1 MRAVL
6 RWGLLLVAVWGLSLG
21 LAAAPRACSV
31 EQLELTPWLHVF
43 EDPTARLTAQQLM
56 ALPEQRFQTSEAAR
70 RPEGYSR
77 SAYWFRL
84 TLDNPLASDC
94 SRWLSVGDPRLE
106 DIQVHVWQ
114 AGTWRVMRAG
124 SRYPLQAWAV
134 PLRQPLFALNW
145 APGERIELAVRV
157 ASTSL
162 LPIQLQLWSTP
173 AALAN
178 RQSGHMLD
186 GIVLGLVILVVPF
199 SLVLGGILRS
209 RLLSTNALSV
219 FGYLVVICLVN
230 GYLFYWPPAL
240 PWTREFILVAGCVSF
255 FFFLAFLRVLLRVG
269 HLPSG
274 WGRAYTVLLLLYTVL
289 ALGELVG
296 DYELARALRADLRI
310 SVYPLVVATLL
321 TGWRRQLRYDWLVW
335 LIAGLLLL
343 QFVVRYVLQWW
354 QLPWQAPAQVLS
366 ISSVLP
372 GVLLLVCTLV
382 MEVSR
387 TRVREKRALGELERQ
402 QQAEH
407 AKLERLVALRTGQLN
422 DSLRART
429 SLMARISHD
438 LRSPL
443 VSIIDYA
450 RLMRMEAGGDYPQKI
465 ERHARQQ
472 LELIDELLEF
482 SRSESEQMELILA
495 PGYLYGFLRE
505 IEEEG
510 AVLAVRQG
518 NRFEVRLGE
527 DLPSLVRADFRRL
540 RQVLVNLLVN
550 AAKFTRDGHI
560 TLEVEGGAGDSAQ
573 WVRLRFTLSDTGIGI
588 AASEREHVLQPFSR
602 GRNAGSHPGSGLGLS
617 IVTQMLQRM
626 DSRLE
631 LEVPEQGGSRFS
643 FSLQL
648 ERATEQDL
656 DNALVESHG
665 LPVDGEGRR
674 ILLVDDVEQNREWL
688 GDLLAGYGFEV
699 NGAEHGEQALEALQQ
714 APYDLLIS
722 DQMMPVMD
730 GWHLL
735 RHVRQR
741 WARLPV
747 LLYSAAPAQRPP
759 QFPEHLAFDAALLK
773 PASSG
778 ELLTQVEALT
788 REAQTRRLTCPL

>member
-1 MRAVL
+1 MQWA
-6 RWGLLLVAVWGLSLG
+6 LLLVGLWSLN
-21 LAAAPRACSV
+21 LAAAPRVCSA
-31 EQLELTPWLHVF
+31 EQMDLTPWLHVF
-43 EDPTARLTAQQLM
+43 EDPTAQLTAQQLM
-56 ALPEQRFQTSEAAR
+56 ALPQQRLQTSEVAR

-84 TLDNPLASDC
+84 ALDNPLASEC

-106 DIQVHVWQ
+106 DIQVHVLQ
-114 AGTWRVMRAG
+114 AGAWRVMRAG
-124 SRYPLQAWAV
+124 SHYPLQEWAV

-145 APGERIELAVRV
+145 APGERVELAVRV

-162 LPIQLQLWSTP
+162 LPIRLQLWSTP
-173 AALAN
+173 AALDN

-186 GIVLGLVILVVPF
+186 GIVFGLVILVVPF
-199 SLVLGGILRS
+199 SLVLGAILRS
-209 RLLSTNALSV
+209 PLLTTNALSV
-219 FGYLVVICLVN
+219 FGYLTVICLVN
-230 GYLFYWPPAL
+230 GYLFYWPVAL
-240 PWTREFILVAGCVSF
+240 PWNRELIVAASCISF
-255 FFFLAFLRVLLRVG
+255 SFFLAYIRVLVRVR
-269 HLPSG
+269 HLPPF
-274 WGRAYTVLLLLYTVL
+274 WGHGFSLLLLLNTL
-289 ALGELVG
+289 LGIWEILG
-296 DYELARALRADLRI
+296 DYELARQLRASMRMGF
-310 SVYPLVVATLL
+310 YPLLVGTLL
-321 TGWRRQLRYDWLVW
+321 MGWRRGLNYDWMAW
-335 LIAGLLLL
+335 LIPGLLLL
-343 QFVVRYVLQWW
+343 QFVVRHVLQWW
-354 QLPWQAPAQVLS
+354 QVPWQAPAQVLS

-387 TRVREKRALGELERQ
+387 TRAREKRALGELERQ
-402 QQAEH
+402 QQAEQ
-407 AKLERLVALRTGQLN
+407 AKLERLVALRTEQLS

-450 RLMRMEAGGDYPQKI
+450 RLMRVEAGRDYPQKI

-482 SRSESEQMELILA
+482 SRGESEQMELILA

-510 AVLAVRQG
+510 AILAVRQG
-518 NRFEVRLGE
+518 NRFEVRLDD
-527 DLPSLVRADFRRL
+527 DLPALVRADFRRL
-540 RQVLVNLLVN
+540 RQVLINLLVN
-550 AAKFTRDGHI
+550 AAKFTRDGRI
-560 TLEVEGGAGDSAQ
+560 ALEVDGQAGDSTQ
-573 WVRLRFTLSDTGIGI
+573 TVRLRFTLSDTGIGI
-588 AASEREHVLQPFSR
+588 AASEREQVLLPFSR
-602 GRNAGSHPGSGLGLS
+602 GRNAGQHPGSGLGLS

-631 LEVPEQGGSRFS
+631 LDVPEQGGSRFS

-656 DNALVESHG
+656 DSVLVESHG

-699 NGAEHGEQALEALQQ
+699 TGAEDGEQALAALDDK
-714 APYDLLIS
+714 PFDLLIS

-730 GWHLL
+730 GWDLL
-735 RHVRQR
+735 SCIRQR
-741 WARLPV
+741 WTRLPV
-747 LLYSAAPAQRPP
+747 MLYSAVPAKR
-759 QFPEHLAFDAALLK
+759 PEHLPEHLDFDAALLK

-778 ELLTQVEALT
+778 ELLTQIETLT
-788 REAQTRRLTCPL
+788 RQAQTKRLLCPL